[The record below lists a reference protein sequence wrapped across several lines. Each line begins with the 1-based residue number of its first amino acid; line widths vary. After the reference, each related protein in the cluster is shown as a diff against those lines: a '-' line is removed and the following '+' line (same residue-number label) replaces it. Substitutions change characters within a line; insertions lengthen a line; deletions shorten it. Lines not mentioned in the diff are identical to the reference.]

1 MQYLLRYEY
10 IYLEHALNTEVN
22 FSSALKWKCYLNLVQ
37 NFAYT
42 LNTHTC
48 CLNPSDG
55 LNNQT

>member
-1 MQYLLRYEY
+1 MQYLLRYEC

-22 FSSALKWKCYLNLVQ
+22 FSLALKWKCYLNLAQ

-48 CLNPSDG
+48 ASY
-55 LNNQT
+55 